1 MLKGAGLALIGIAF
15 PGLALAGAQIYE
27 PLAVEVRAGLQA
39 SIADKPAPRHA
50 FADSES
56 AVDWLAEMSHRL
68 EARMPN
74 FQSRVEFLR
83 TVHFEANRAGLDP
96 QLVLAVIQ
104 IESNFRKYAVSRSG
118 ARGYMQV
125 MPFWVGLVG
134 RQGDNLFSL
143 RNNLRYGCVILK
155 YYLDREKG
163 NLFRALSRYNGS
175 LGKPEYPNM
184 VIGAWRS
191 VWRYQGKLASLP
203 PRLTHRPGSSGR
215 MSGGKFG
222 RNRRLNRL
230 RRGTRIG
237 RLTDRPADDDVV
249 GAVGERPRYVDCAL
263 LVARKS
269 ILHRPDSRGND
280 QQPRAQFAP

>member
-1 MLKGAGLALIGIAF
+1 MLKGTGLALIGIAF

-27 PLAVEVRAGLQA
+27 PLALEVRAGLQA
-39 SIADKPAPRHA
+39 SIADRPAPRHA

-83 TVHFEANRAGLDP
+83 TVHFEANRAKLDP

-134 RQGDNLFSL
+134 RPGD
-143 RNNLRYGCVILK
+143 ILK

-163 NLFRALSRYNGS
+163 DLFRALSRYNGS

-191 VWRYQGKLASLP
+191 VWRYQGKLAAAPDAP
-203 PRLTHRPGSSGR
+203 PG
-215 MSGGKFG
+215 
-222 RNRRLNRL
+222 
-230 RRGTRIG
+230 
-237 RLTDRPADDDVV
+237 
-249 GAVGERPRYVDCAL
+249 
-263 LVARKS
+263 
-269 ILHRPDSRGND
+269 
-280 QQPRAQFAP
+280 

>member
-1 MLKGAGLALIGIAF
+1 MLKGTGLALVGIAL

-27 PLAVEVRAGLQA
+27 PLALEVRAGLQA

-50 FADSES
+50 FTDSES
-56 AVDWLAEMSHRL
+56 AVNWLAEMSHRL

-83 TVHFEANRAGLDP
+83 TVHFEANRAKLDP

-104 IESNFRKYAVSRSG
+104 VESNFRKYAVSRSG

-125 MPFWVGLVG
+125 MPFWVGLLG

-143 RNNLRYGCVILK
+143 RYNLRYGCVILK

-163 NLFRALSRYNGS
+163 NLVRALSRYNGS
-175 LGKPEYPNM
+175 FGKPEYPDM

-191 VWRYQGKLASLP
+191 VWHYEGKLAAAPASPQAP
-203 PRLTHRPGSSGR
+203 PG
-215 MSGGKFG
+215 
-222 RNRRLNRL
+222 
-230 RRGTRIG
+230 
-237 RLTDRPADDDVV
+237 
-249 GAVGERPRYVDCAL
+249 
-263 LVARKS
+263 
-269 ILHRPDSRGND
+269 
-280 QQPRAQFAP
+280 

>member
-1 MLKGAGLALIGIAF
+1 MLKSTGLALIGIAF

-27 PLAVEVRAGLQA
+27 PLALEVRAGLQA

-50 FADSES
+50 FTDSES

-83 TVHFEANRAGLDP
+83 TVHFEANRARLDP

-191 VWRYQGKLASLP
+191 VWRYQGKLAAVPASPGAP
-203 PRLTHRPGSSGR
+203 PG
-215 MSGGKFG
+215 
-222 RNRRLNRL
+222 
-230 RRGTRIG
+230 
-237 RLTDRPADDDVV
+237 
-249 GAVGERPRYVDCAL
+249 
-263 LVARKS
+263 
-269 ILHRPDSRGND
+269 
-280 QQPRAQFAP
+280 